1 MHVSWGQ
8 NISATLIRIGT
19 KCADSHLI
27 HSIFQNTIRHMQVI
41 FIELKSCVKFRL
53 LNGWNLFHIKV
64 YSCLLSKNIE
74 NKHCRGVEL
83 FVFIAYPEPA
93 IVNINTGQRDQQWPT
108 SILAFTHNFYVI
120 RVTDYFTA
128 NLCYVSSYLISSH
141 LIPQICIRFLCFAL
155 LWSYHE
161 GAVDRFYAFSR
172 IYLGCSSGPGTAVAL
187 SQCQWSNGEWHW

>member
-8 NISATLIRIGT
+8 NISATLIHIGT

-27 HSIFQNTIRHMQVI
+27 HSIFQSTIRHMQVI
-41 FIELKSCVKFRL
+41 FIELKSCVNFRL

-64 YSCLLSKNIE
+64 YSCLLSINIA
-74 NKHCRGVEL
+74 NKQCRGVEL
-83 FVFIAYPEPA
+83 FAFIAYPEPA

-141 LIPQICIRFLCFAL
+141 LISSHRYAYVFVLCFVVVIS
-155 LWSYHE
+155 W
-161 GAVDRFYAFSR
+161 
-172 IYLGCSSGPGTAVAL
+172 GCSGSILCICPYLSGLFLWPRNSSSIVTVPVK
-187 SQCQWSNGEWHW
+187 